1 VILVIEVMEDPASLA
16 MEAAHHVTER
26 ALSCAKTRG
35 SFTVALSGG
44 NTPHAMFQRLAM
56 PASVSVFPW
65 DRTQVFFSDERFV
78 PPSSPDSN
86 YAMARDALLS
96 HVAVDESSVH
106 AVPTTDVHP
115 EESAAQYERAIRRAI
130 PIDPT
135 GKPSFDLILLGLGPD
150 GHTASLFPG
159 SHALNIEDRLVAA
172 NWVRHLDAWRITFT
186 FPLIN
191 AAHNVMFLVQGEDK
205 AERVRQVF
213 EGDPSFPASRVQPH
227 SGRVSWLLDRA
238 AASQL
243 PSEVLAAHA
252 PTS

>member
-1 VILVIEVMEDPASLA
+1 MTLEIELSEDPASLA
-16 MEAAHHVTER
+16 VEAGRQVTEL
-26 ALSCAKTRG
+26 ALLCTRVRG
-35 SFTVALSGG
+35 RFTIALSGG
-44 NTPHAMFQRLAM
+44 STPHAMYQVLAL
-56 PASVSVFPW
+56 PASRSIFPW

-86 YAMARDALLS
+86 YAMAGDALLS
-96 HVAVDESSVH
+96 HVAVAESSIH
-106 AVPTTDVHP
+106 AVPTTDVQP

-159 SHALNIEDRLVAA
+159 SHALSIEDRLVAA
-172 NWVRHLDAWRITFT
+172 NWVKHLDAWRITFT

-205 AERVRQVF
+205 AERVRQVL
-213 EGDPSFPASRVQPH
+213 EGDPSFPASRVQPQ

-243 PSEVLAAHA
+243 PSKVLAAHA